1 MNKEKEFLEYY
12 TSEKEGLQD
21 RLSFEKDTD
30 IIEIL
35 SQRLSIVLRVEKF
48 LINLLSTEY
57 NG

>member
-1 MNKEKEFLEYY
+1 MNKEKELLEYY
-12 TSEKEGLQD
+12 ISEKEGLQD

-48 LINLLSTEY
+48 LINLLNTED

>member
-1 MNKEKEFLEYY
+1 MNKEKELLEYY

-48 LINLLSTEY
+48 LINLLSTED

>member
-1 MNKEKEFLEYY
+1 MNKEKELLEYY

-48 LINLLSTEY
+48 LINLLNTED

>member
-1 MNKEKEFLEYY
+1 MNKEIELLEYY

-35 SQRLSIVLRVEKF
+35 SERLSIVLRVEKF
-48 LINLLSTEY
+48 LINLLSTED